1 MPHVFNEDDIKYA
14 AEKKYFKQM
23 LTIKEY
29 QNARASTL
37 SSFYTPLVIVEKIYE
52 ILDQLGFKKVIYWS
66 RVLVQ
71 EILLE

>member
-1 MPHVFNEDDIKYA
+1 
-14 AEKKYFKQM
+14 M